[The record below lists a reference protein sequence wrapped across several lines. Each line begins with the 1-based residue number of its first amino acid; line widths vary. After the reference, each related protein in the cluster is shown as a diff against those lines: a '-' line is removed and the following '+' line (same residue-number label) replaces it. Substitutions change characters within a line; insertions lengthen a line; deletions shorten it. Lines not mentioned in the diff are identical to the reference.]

1 MACHRQPPPASTG
14 GFFTMRKLTRL
25 KQEKGGQKHIKCRQ
39 NTDCKKTQ
47 LAPISI
53 PPRPP
58 SPHGPNQRGV
68 RGWVGGRGGGGAPDR
83 QKRRQIKLRTHE
95 TNVRGD
101 GEGGESGGRW
111 GDIDVDSPPQ
121 AARPCHTR
129 HPCTTTPTNPT
140 DHTPDPT
147 INPSMTRSLV
157 VVVPALAHA
166 GHLDGLLLLLDGLPV
181 RVQLRRERDAAGLSR
196 FGGV

>member
-1 MACHRQPPPASTG
+1 MPPSPSSTNTAACTIDGKGVACHRQPPPASTG

-25 KQEKGGQKHIKCRQ
+25 KQEKGGQKHIKCMQ

-129 HPCTTTPTNPT
+129 HHDTPAPPPRLTRPI
-140 DHTPDPT
+140 TPPIQQST
-147 INPSMTRSLV
+147 HR
-157 VVVPALAHA
+157 
-166 GHLDGLLLLLDGLPV
+166 
-181 RVQLRRERDAAGLSR
+181 
-196 FGGV
+196 